1 MDPFGPKGNGICFCH
16 STSCEVILSL
26 IDVVLGRPLASS
38 EERAEQIGPAKGIPV
53 FGLDALGSAA
63 YGPEAA
69 LTLLIPLGLAGLH
82 LIVPLSLGILV
93 LLVLVYLSYRQ
104 TIAAYPSRGGS
115 YIVARHNLGAFAG
128 LLAASALLI
137 DYALDAAVG
146 ISTGIGALTSA
157 MPALHPHTLLLCLIA
172 LVLLMIV
179 NLRGVSETGG
189 IFLVPTY
196 LFLVC
201 MAVTLAWGIAKTA
214 ASGGHPVPVVKL
226 PAAHVTAA

>member
-1 MDPFGPKGNGICFCH
+1 
-16 STSCEVILSL
+16 LSFL
-26 IDVVLGRPLASS
+26 DIVLGRPLASS

-69 LTLLIPLGLAGLH
+69 LTLLIPLGLAGLQYI
-82 LIVPLSLGILV
+82 LPLSIGIVV
-93 LLVLVYLSYRQ
+93 LLVIVYASYRQ
-104 TIAAYPSRGGS
+104 TIAAYPAGGGS
-115 YIVARHNLGAFAG
+115 YIVARQNLGTFAG

-157 MPALHPHTLLLCLIA
+157 VPGLHPHTLVLCLAA
-172 LVLLMIV
+172 LVVLALV

-189 IFLVPTY
+189 VFLLPTY
-196 LFLVC
+196 LFLLSAWPLGSLWDC
-201 MAVTLAWGIAKTA
+201 GRPLPMAVTQFQSSDHQRDTQPQHSAVG
-214 ASGGHPVPVVKL
+214 S
-226 PAAHVTAA
+226 